1 MSGQQATVGIV
12 LVVLSLV
19 TLLMT
24 LACFG
29 LVVTNLLRHG
39 EVFASAISL
48 ICLFLGGLGLFV
60 ALAYGWSKAGKW
72 RIKRLMMVYSLSL
85 VLSFILLVLGSLFSL
100 S

>member
-12 LVVLSLV
+12 LLILSLV

-48 ICLFLGGLGLFV
+48 ICLFLGGLDLFV
-60 ALAYGWSKAGKW
+60 ALAYGGGKAGKW
-72 RIKRLMMVYSLSL
+72 RIRRLMMAYLSL
-85 VLSFILLVLGSLFSL
+85 ILSFIVLVLGSLFSL